1 MVENHLWTS
10 FEAWYLV
17 TQIFVAL
24 GTVFLSVF
32 SALVTYKA
40 YRDNNID
47 NWLHMEFSFFIDNT
61 RNGITSLCMNLRN
74 SGRIPIKVSN
84 AVVFFLGNTKIL
96 ENVAFGYKEI
106 QEVDMMDMR
115 PICLEPVR
123 IKNTAGEIKNNAFDI
138 LDFYADK
145 IETLDIDKI
154 KRVRIGIVSNVK
166 YHKFELSEEEVFN
179 MVRYL
184 REFKEHIEENKAKLL
199 AEKAEK

>member
-32 SALVTYKA
+32 SAMVTYKT
-40 YRDNNID
+40 YRDNNVE
-47 NWLHMEFSFFIDNT
+47 NWLHMEFSFLIDNT

-74 SGRIPIKVSN
+74 SGRVPIKVSN

-96 ENVAFGYKEI
+96 ENVAFGYKEV
-106 QEVDMMDMR
+106 QEIDVMDMR

-123 IKNTAGEIKNNAFDI
+123 IRNTNGDIKNNAFDV
-138 LDFYADK
+138 LDFYFDK
-145 IETLDIDKI
+145 IEDLDIDKI

-166 YHKFELSEEEVFN
+166 YHKFDLSDEEVFA
-179 MVRYL
+179 MLRYL
-184 REFKEHIEENKAKLL
+184 KEFKENIEENKEKLL
-199 AEKAEK
+199 AERTEK

>member
-32 SALVTYKA
+32 SAMVTYKA

-47 NWLHMEFSFFIDNT
+47 NWLHMEFSFFADNT
-61 RNGITSLCMNLRN
+61 RNNVPSLCMSLRN

-96 ENVAFGYKEI
+96 ENISFGYKEL

-115 PICLEPVR
+115 PIFLEPVR

-138 LDFYADK
+138 VDFYSDK

-154 KRVRIGIVSNVK
+154 KRIRIGVVSNVK
-166 YHKFELSEEEVFN
+166 YHKFELSEEEVFH
-179 MVRYL
+179 MIRYL
-184 REFKEHIEENKAKLL
+184 REFKEQVETTKDKLL
-199 AEKAEK
+199 SERLEK